1 MNNTANRSIWYVMG
15 FWVLLALVSIIVLL
29 PLRKKLRF
37 GIDLVGGTYITLEVQ
52 TDKAVEMELI
62 DNMQRILNG
71 LKTARKAL
79 PSNKVVERNEIVFT
93 FNKME
98 EAQDAASYIRLSNS
112 NLEQSTEGA
121 VLKLRFSPALESRI
135 KADAVQGNIEVLNSR
150 LNSIGVEE
158 TPIAAQGEKNIII
171 ELPGIDDPQR
181 AKALIGKAAKLD
193 FKLVEDEGATA
204 EDILYKFD
212 GVLPPDKEIVQDKHE
227 GHVFLVSKYSE
238 LTGASL
244 SNAWA
249 GLGGEV
255 GNEVVVNLKFNPSGS
270 DKFYEMTK
278 KNYGKRLAILLDN
291 LVLVAPQIIKP
302 IQGGVCYINGMR
314 SMEEAKELSVLL
326 KSGAFV
332 APVTFEEERQIGPS
346 LGQEAISSGLLAC
359 LLGMVLLFVFGV
371 ILYRGSGLIAF
382 VVLIYNLILIVLGLY
397 LLRAT
402 LTLPGIAGMVLTV
415 GMAIDASVLI
425 FEKIREELGTGMSVK
440 KAVDTGFS
448 DAMVVILDANI
459 TTLIV
464 GVVLYF
470 LGTGPVQGFAVT
482 MTLGI
487 ISTLITGLFLQKSLF
502 NFILDT
508 FNVQKLS
515 I

>member
-1 MNNTANRSIWYVMG
+1 MSITVNRSVWYVMG
-15 FWVLLALVSIIVLL
+15 FWVLLALVSFVAIL

-52 TDKAVEMELI
+52 TDKAVEAELI
-62 DNMQRILNG
+62 DNMQRLLNS

-79 PSNKVVERNEIVFT
+79 PASKVVEHNEIVFT

-98 EAQDAASYIRLSNS
+98 DAQEAASFIRLNNS
-112 NLEQSTEGA
+112 NLEQSAEGNI
-121 VLKLRFSPALESRI
+121 LKLRFSPAVESRI
-135 KADAVQGNIEVLNSR
+135 KLDAVQGNIEVLNSR

-158 TPIAAQGEKNIII
+158 TPIASSGERNITI
-171 ELPGIDDPQR
+171 ELPGVSDPQR
-181 AKALIGKAAKLD
+181 ARALIGKAAKLD
-193 FKLVEDEGATA
+193 FKLIEDEGASA

-212 GVLPPDKEIVQDKHE
+212 GVLPPDKEIVNSKNE
-227 GHVFLVSKYSE
+227 GRVFLVSKYSD
-238 LTGASL
+238 LTGALL
-244 SNAWA
+244 SNSWA
-249 GLGGEV
+249 GLGGDMA
-255 GNEVVVNLKFNPSGS
+255 NEVVVNLKFNPSGA
-270 DKFYEMTK
+270 DKFYEMTR
-278 KNYGKRLAILLDN
+278 KNYGKRLAILLDGV
-291 LVLVAPQIIKP
+291 VLVAPQIIKP

-314 SMEEAKELSVLL
+314 SMEEAKELAILL

-332 APVTFEEERQIGPS
+332 APVTFEAEQTIGSS
-346 LGQEAISSGLLAC
+346 LGTEAINSGLLAC
-359 LLGMVLLFVFGV
+359 LFGMILLLVFGIVLYKYSGILAFFVLL
-371 ILYRGSGLIAF
+371 
-382 VVLIYNLILIVLGLY
+382 YNLLLIVLGLY
-397 LLRAT
+397 LLGAT

-425 FEKIREELGTGMSVK
+425 YERIREELRTGMSIK

-464 GVVLYF
+464 GIVLYF

-482 MTLGI
+482 MVLGI
-487 ISTLITGLFLQKSLF
+487 ISTLITGLFLLKSLF

-508 FNVQKLS
+508 FEIQKLS

>member
-1 MNNTANRSIWYVMG
+1 MNIAANRSVWYIMG
-15 FWVLLALVSIIVLL
+15 FWVLLALVCVVAIM

-37 GIDLVGGTYITLEVQ
+37 GIDLVGGTSITLEVQ
-52 TDKAVEMELI
+52 TEKAVEVELV
-62 DNMQRILNG
+62 DTMQKLVSS

-79 PSNKVVERNEIVFT
+79 PVSKVVENGEIVLT

-98 EAQDAASYIRLSNS
+98 DAQEAASFIRLSD
-112 NLEQSTEGA
+112 STLVQTAENA
-121 VLKLRFSPALESRI
+121 VLKLRFSPAVESRI

-158 TPIAAQGEKNIII
+158 TPIAALGEKNIFI
-171 ELPGIDDPQR
+171 ELPGIDNPQTAR
-181 AKALIGKAAKLD
+181 DLIGKSAKLE
-193 FKLVEDEGATA
+193 FKLVEDEGRSE

-212 GVLPPDKEIVQDKHE
+212 GVLPPDKQLVNDKHE
-227 GHVFLVSKYSE
+227 GHIFLVSKYSD
-238 LTGASL
+238 LTGKLLSSSWASL
-244 SNAWA
+244 
-249 GLGGEV
+249 GGDL
-255 GNEVVVNLKFNPSGS
+255 GNEVVVNLKFNPAGAE
-270 DKFYEMTK
+270 KFYEMTRK
-278 KNYGKRLAILLDN
+278 STGKRLAILLDN
-291 LVLVAPQIIKP
+291 VVLVAPQIIKP
-302 IQGGVCYINGMR
+302 ISGGQCYINGMR
-314 SMEEAKELSVLL
+314 SMEEAKELAILL
-326 KSGAFV
+326 KSGAFI
-332 APVTFEEERQIGPS
+332 APVTFEEERQMESS
-346 LGQEAISSGLLAC
+346 LGTEAIHSGLMAC
-359 LLGMVLLFVFGV
+359 LLGMLLLLIFGVVLYRYSGLLAFFVLLYNLLLIVFG
-371 ILYRGSGLIAF
+371 LY
-382 VVLIYNLILIVLGLY
+382 V
-397 LLRAT
+397 LRAT

-425 FEKIREELGTGMSVK
+425 FERIREELATGLSVK

-482 MTLGI
+482 MVLGI
-487 ISTLITGLFLQKSLF
+487 LSTLITGLFLLKSLF